1 MQIDPSFAASLT
13 QTTPTTTS
21 PGSIQKD
28 QFLKLLVAQMQHQD
42 PLNPQDGTAFVA
54 QLAQFSSLEQATQTN
69 EHLADLQAAQT
80 AAARAALTGVVGHT
94 VAAQTSTVEV
104 GASGVTPL
112 SAHLSGAATKV
123 EAVITDASGKELRR
137 ISLGASPAGDIS
149 VPWDGNDAGGKA
161 LPPGSYHVEIEA
173 SGAAGKVPAS
183 ALIQGVVTALEFSN
197 GKAIYKIG
205 EVTIDPADIIR
216 IGG

>member
-1 MQIDPSFAASLT
+1 MQIDSSFAARLT
-13 QTTPTTTS
+13 QTTPTTAA

-42 PLNPQDGTAFVA
+42 PLNPQDGSAFVA

-80 AAARAALTGVVGHT
+80 
-94 VAAQTSTVEV
+94 STVEI

-123 EAVITDASGKELRR
+123 EAVITDASGKEVRR

-173 SGAAGKVPAS
+173 SGAAGKVPAT
-183 ALIQGVVTALEFSN
+183 ALIQGVVTALEFTN
-197 GKAIYKIG
+197 GKAVYKIG
-205 EVTIDPADIIR
+205 GVTIDPADIIR